1 MTSKITGRKENPMRE
16 ILIEKITLN
25 VGVGEAGD
33 KLEKAKILLER
44 ISDTKVVKT
53 SSKKRIPTWG
63 VRPGLSLGIKTTLR
77 GEKAVELLKRLF
89 KAVDDHINPR
99 MFDEEGNLSFG
110 IDEYIHIPEVK
121 YDPTLGIIGLDVC
134 ITLKRKGG
142 TRIKRRSYRKSK
154 IGNAH
159 RISKE
164 ESVEFFKSKFG
175 ITVGEKER
183 KMYY

>member
-1 MTSKITGRKENPMRE
+1 MQSNIINNKENPMRE

-33 KLEKAKILLER
+33 KLEKAKVLLER
-44 ISDTKVVKT
+44 ISNAKAVKT

-63 VRPGLSLGIKTTLR
+63 VRPGLALGIKTTLR
-77 GEKAVELLKRLF
+77 GKEAVELLKRLF
-89 KAVDDHINPR
+89 KAVDNHINPK
-99 MFDEEGNLSFG
+99 MFDREGNLSFG

-121 YDPTLGIIGLDVC
+121 YDPTLEIIGLDVC
-134 ITLKRKGG
+134 ITLKRRGG
-142 TRIKRRSYRKSK
+142 TRVKRRVYRKSK
-154 IGNAH
+154 IGHAH

-164 ESVEFFKSKFG
+164 ESIEFFKNNFG
-175 ITVGEKER
+175 VTIGKKER

>member
-1 MTSKITGRKENPMRE
+1 MNNKTADKKDNPMRE

-33 KLEKAKILLER
+33 KLEKAKVLLER
-44 ISDTKVVKT
+44 ISNAKVVKT

-77 GEKAVELLKRLF
+77 GEKAIELLRRLF
-89 KAVDDHINPR
+89 KAVDNHINPR

-142 TRIKRRSYRKSK
+142 TRVKRRAYRKSK
-154 IGNAH
+154 IGRVH
-159 RISKE
+159 KISKD
-164 ESVEFFKSKFG
+164 ESIEFFKDMFG